1 MLHNKNIIK
10 NHIILYET
18 LLKSK
23 SDNIQNILIIG
34 SQSDFNFNEYFKH
47 SQIYYLDVLNRVPSQ
62 FINTNTKI
70 YKTVFKSKIEEFM
83 DDMFDK
89 NIKFDIIIDDGIHTE
104 NTIRFYMDYYL
115 EWITETGI
123 ILIEDVMDAE
133 TIELLK
139 NLTPLDLKPFIEI
152 YYIDHNKIKDVIFV
166 INKSVRS

>member
-1 MLHNKNIIK
+1 
-10 NHIILYET
+10 
-18 LLKSK
+18 
-23 SDNIQNILIIG
+23 
-34 SQSDFNFNEYFKH
+34 
-47 SQIYYLDVLNRVPSQ
+47 
-62 FINTNTKI
+62 
-70 YKTVFKSKIEEFM
+70 M